1 MLLKGDDSW
10 LNFFQGEVVNGFRC
24 GIRKVGQ
31 MCAKV
36 CEQLPRDDKTNIFID
51 HCQKGEKKCSETLLF
66 DQSPLNM
73 LICPFIH

>member
-10 LNFFQGEVVNGFRC
+10 LDFFQGEVVNGFCC

-51 HCQKGEKKCSETLLF
+51 HCQGGKCSETILF
-66 DQSPLNM
+66 DQ
-73 LICPFIH
+73 